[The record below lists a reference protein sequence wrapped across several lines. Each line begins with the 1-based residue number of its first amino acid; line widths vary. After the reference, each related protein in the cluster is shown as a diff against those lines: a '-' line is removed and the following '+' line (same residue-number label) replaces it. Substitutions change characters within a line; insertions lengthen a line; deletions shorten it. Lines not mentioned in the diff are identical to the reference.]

1 LNFKDWQLKK
11 GGIAMARCE
20 FPDPEKNM
28 QRVKVGLFTCL
39 IMILL
44 ASLGAAANNPTGQ
57 RRFEANLSG
66 NEEVPPVQ
74 TKARGE
80 AKFRFSK
87 EGDNLTYTL
96 NLSNIKDVTA
106 AHIQKGKKGENG
118 LPIINLFTEPKKED
132 VTGTLYAEGKVEP
145 YLLIGPL
152 KGKSVDS
159 LIQLMQ
165 SEEAYVNIKTKKHP
179 DGEIRG
185 QIKSVRP

>member
-44 ASLGAAANNPTGQ
+44 ASLGAAADNPTGQ

-74 TKARGE
+74 TIARGE